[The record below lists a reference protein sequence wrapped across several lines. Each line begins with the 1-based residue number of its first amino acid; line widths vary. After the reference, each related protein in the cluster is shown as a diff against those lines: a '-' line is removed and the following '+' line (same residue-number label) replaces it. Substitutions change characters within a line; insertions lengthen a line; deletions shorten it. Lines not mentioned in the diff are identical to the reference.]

1 VRQGLSDE
9 SVRPGEARVEESA
22 DGLRPSGAG
31 WFVVNVGEL
40 AAKKNE
46 RMGVMCSPE
55 PEDVRFEEF
64 GVNLRVLEP
73 GQFNARYHR
82 ENAQEAFLVLSG
94 ECVLV
99 VEGQERL
106 LRSGDFF
113 HSPPLTGHVFVGAG
127 ERRCTILMIGGRTKE
142 WREGEGF
149 PVDATAARYGAS
161 VTESTRLP
169 EEAYADIPVDEAARL
184 PWPPSFVAG
193 SAPR

>member
-1 VRQGLSDE
+1 MGDE
-9 SVRPGEARVEESA
+9 LAPPGEARVEESA
-22 DGLRPSGAG
+22 DGLRPLGAG

-40 AAKKNE
+40 AARGNV
-46 RMGVMCSPE
+46 RMGVTCSPE

-94 ECVLV
+94 ECILV

-113 HSPPLTGHVFVGAG
+113 HCPPLTGHVFVGAG
-127 ERRCTILMIGGRTKE
+127 ERRCTILMIGGRTEE

-149 PVDATAARYGAS
+149 PVDGIAARYGAS
-161 VTESTRLP
+161 VAEPTGLP
-169 EEAYADIPVDEAARL
+169 EEAYADIPADEPARL
-184 PWPPSFVAG
+184 PWPPSFVAA
-193 SAPR
+193 SSPR